1 MTWSSLT
8 GSISGENRKSQFFI
22 PLFLSGTLAASLR
35 GFWDGT
41 LKVPHE
47 GSL

>member
-1 MTWSSLT
+1 M
-8 GSISGENRKSQFFI
+8 GSRSGEDREGQFFI
-22 PLFLSGTLAASLR
+22 PLFLRGTLAASLR